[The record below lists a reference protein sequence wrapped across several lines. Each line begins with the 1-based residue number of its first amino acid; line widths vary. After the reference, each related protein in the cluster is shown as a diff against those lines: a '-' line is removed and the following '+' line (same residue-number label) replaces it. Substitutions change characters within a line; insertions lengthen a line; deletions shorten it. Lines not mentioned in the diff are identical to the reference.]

1 MTNKH
6 PTEASERATTPPDP
20 SRPSSGDQSGDRS
33 VPTRVMMY
41 TLAADPGQVTP
52 IAEFTY
58 DPERDVVTYTELDAR
73 WSRPAQR
80 LYTHGIS
87 APGHE
92 HTITVNHGPEFMRAL
107 LAPARTSMYGFLDKS
122 DEPA

>member
-1 MTNKH
+1 MSDQH
-6 PTEASERATTPPDP
+6 RADTPDTAGTPEP
-20 SRPSSGDQSGDRS
+20 PATAAAHARGDDR

-58 DPERDVVTYTELDAR
+58 DSARGGVTFIELDAR

-80 LYTHGIS
+80 LYRHGI
-87 APGHE
+87 ATPGRDR
-92 HTITVNHGPEFMRAL
+92 TITVNDGPAFMRAL
-107 LAPARTSMYGFLDKS
+107 LVPARTSMYGFLDKS